1 MRRPR
6 GCEWVA
12 GIESVVIE
20 IKRNLA
26 AKLVGAGF
34 CKNFVGSSMLDEI
47 NRLDGTN
54 GVLRRVLSANLS
66 G

>member
-1 MRRPR
+1 
-6 GCEWVA
+6 
-12 GIESVVIE
+12 
-20 IKRNLA
+20 
-26 AKLVGAGF
+26 
-34 CKNFVGSSMLDEI
+34 MLDEI